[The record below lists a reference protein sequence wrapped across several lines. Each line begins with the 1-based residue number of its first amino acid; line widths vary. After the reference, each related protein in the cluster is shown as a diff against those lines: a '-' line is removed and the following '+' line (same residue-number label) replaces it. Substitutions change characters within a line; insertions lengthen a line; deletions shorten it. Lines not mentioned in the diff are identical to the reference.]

1 MCCTERGPGGVHRHP
16 TSGWACPRGGGYV
29 VDVTTAQT
37 LFAIALASITLLI
50 TLFGVYVV
58 STTVWGNRWFR
69 KR

>member
-1 MCCTERGPGGVHRHP
+1 
-16 TSGWACPRGGGYV
+16 
-29 VDVTTAQT
+29 VTTAQT